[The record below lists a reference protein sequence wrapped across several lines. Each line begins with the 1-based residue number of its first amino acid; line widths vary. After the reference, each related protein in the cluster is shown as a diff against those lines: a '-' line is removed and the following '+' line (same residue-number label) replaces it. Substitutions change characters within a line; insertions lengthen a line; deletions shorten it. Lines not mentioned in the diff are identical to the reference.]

1 MSWKQYFYRLLNPA
15 NKLNPYWLCFCFFSF
30 SNIFIAYGRGDLE
43 TNLFVAFYGI
53 VIPGIFCFYLLNQN
67 TTYQDGEKTQIFLK
81 EGCSVSAPP
90 IPLWFSF
97 GLLLLLTRFYK
108 LESVPLWPSK
118 DDGHFG
124 ILGIALSQKWSWQLL
139 WGECQNQP
147 LVLWMLA
154 FYFKWVE
161 PSLFSLRLFSALVSM
176 ATVLLGYWAARQF
189 FSKGYALILTFLLAF
204 NFWALI
210 SSRLCIG
217 AITVIPLEYAAFG
230 AMGRCLKNLK
240 VANRFRYQDIL
251 ILGILSGLGFYTYA
265 VWPVVFLSISIVV
278 FFQAWKHPRNKAAF
292 FFYVLTVLLISTPLL
307 LAYLSKNGTVHLQ
320 DEFLRQS
327 LLSSTANYFQM
338 FFWKGGYC
346 FNGPVWGGVFN
357 PFEGALIFLGVV
369 SLILDFKKTY
379 SQWILLTGF
388 LFILPGILSNTV
400 EICHVVQL
408 FPLFSLIAVL
418 GIQKITAGLP
428 SALRWKGTV
437 VLLLVILILN
447 LYHWLGPFQ
456 SWNSLPPE
464 QKDWVPIEYYQAYKI
479 IKEKS
484 LQSGPVDVF
493 SEFTLDF
500 YNKTLNIACFPL
512 DALQNPRLASSTPV
526 WSALLANK
534 YYIPFLKKRFP
545 RSEWFL
551 LKKDDIRY
559 HSDLALG
566 LIPNDS
572 MKPDERD
579 AWRKADRVLRDL
591 NLQLKAKTSP
601 VPWTEIKNL
610 FLESSKA
617 FENDPF
623 LSSVFSEKIA
633 LLDANRIDYGDTA
646 QDFQRALRFGYPAA
660 NLYYDLEMSLE
671 MNGRVNEAKRVLKEA
686 VQAQRRFSSSESNL

>member
-1 MSWKQYFYRLLNPA
+1 MIWKQYFFRFLNLA
-15 NKLNPYWLCFCFFSF
+15 NKLNPYWLCFCFFST
-30 SNIFIAYGRGDLE
+30 SNILIAYGRGDLE

-53 VIPGIFCFYLLNQN
+53 IVPCVFSLYLLNRN
-67 TTYQDGEKTQIFLK
+67 ASFQDGKKRQILIVNDSSISTPSIFLW
-81 EGCSVSAPP
+81 VS
-90 IPLWFSF
+90 I
-97 GLLLLLTRFYK
+97 GICLLATCFYK
-108 LESVPLWPSK
+108 LESIPFWPSK

-147 LVLWMLA
+147 LILWMLA
-154 FYFKWVE
+154 FYFKWIE
-161 PSLFSLRLFSALVSM
+161 PSLFSLRLFSALVSIG
-176 ATVLLGYWAARQF
+176 TVLLGYWAARQY
-189 FSKGYALILTFLLAF
+189 FSKGYALILTFFLAF

-217 AITVIPLEYAAFG
+217 AITVIPMEYAAFG
-230 AMGRCLKNLK
+230 ALGQCLKNFK
-240 VANRFRYQDIL
+240 ITNRFRYQDVF

-265 VWPVVFLSISIVV
+265 VWPVVFLSISIVI
-278 FFQAWKHPRNKAAF
+278 FFQVWKHPRNKAAF
-292 FFYVLTVLLISTPLL
+292 FFYGLTALLISTPLF

-327 LLSSTANYFQM
+327 LLRSTANYFQM

-357 PFEGALIFLGVV
+357 PLEGALIFLGVV
-369 SLILDFKKTY
+369 SLVVDFKKTY
-379 SQWILLTGF
+379 SQWIFLTGF

-400 EICHVVQL
+400 EICHIVQL

-418 GIQKITAGLP
+418 GIQKIIAGLP
-428 SALRWKGTV
+428 STLHWKGTV
-437 VLLLVILILN
+437 VLFLAILILN

-464 QKDWVPIEYYQAYKI
+464 QRDWVPIEYYQAYKI

-484 LQSGPVDVF
+484 FESGPLDIF

-512 DALQNPRLASSTPV
+512 DALQNPKLSSSTPV
-526 WSALLANK
+526 WSALLVNK
-534 YYIPFLKKRFP
+534 YYAPFLKSRFP

-572 MKPDERD
+572 MKPDELD
-579 AWRKADRVLRDL
+579 AWKKADGVLRNL

-601 VPWTEIKNL
+601 IPWVEIKNL
-610 FLESSKA
+610 FLESSKI
-617 FENDPF
+617 FESDPF
-623 LSSVFSEKIA
+623 LSSIFWEKIA
-633 LLDANRIDYGDTA
+633 LLDANRVDYGDTA
-646 QDFQRALRFGYPAA
+646 QDFQRSIHFGYPAA
-660 NLYYDLEMSLE
+660 NLFYNLEMTLE
-671 MNGRVNEAKRVLKEA
+671 RNGQVNKAKRVLKEA
-686 VQAQRRFSSSESNL
+686 IEAQRRFSSSEPAL